1 MPRKSI
7 QQSTRS
13 TRNTRK
19 SSGRSKR
26 GSQGPNLDLTH
37 LSRQG
42 NYKNL
47 IRNLSKNTAT
57 KYVLAGIAGAVLVRF
72 AMRYY
77 REHPE
82 ISDFLRDNFENVEGR
97 LRQYRQNLS
106 SDTSSMARH

>member
-1 MPRKSI
+1 MPRKSN
-7 QQSTRS
+7 QQSSRS
-13 TRNTRK
+13 TRNTKK
-19 SSGRSKR
+19 SSGRSRR
-26 GSQGPNLDLTH
+26 GSQESSLNISQ
-37 LSRQG
+37 LSPQG

-47 IRNLSKNTAT
+47 IRNLSSNITT
-57 KYVLAGIAGAVLVRF
+57 RYVLGGIAGMLLVRF
-72 AMRYY
+72 AMKYY

>member
-7 QQSTRS
+7 QQSSRTP
-13 TRNTRK
+13 RNTKK
-19 SSGRSKR
+19 SSGQSRR
-26 GSQGPNLDLTH
+26 ASQKATLDLSQ

-57 KYVLAGIAGAVLVRF
+57 KYILGGIAGVVLVRF

-97 LRQYRQNLS
+97 LRQYRQNLTS
-106 SDTSSMARH
+106 ETSSMARH